1 MLRSIRFSQSSW
13 EEIENRMAQP
23 VTPLPETIEKIRVL
37 AADSTR
43 MSSQL
48 LADALAQE
56 RQFDVKGIEAKGSSI
71 IEAVVQHKPHVLLL
85 SSSLEGSTTLGF
97 EIMRQVHTACSETRV
112 ILLLDSA
119 NPSTVVEAFRSGAQ
133 GIFSRTESSKALAK
147 CINSVHQ
154 GQVWAN
160 SAELRYLLQAL
171 REATPMRMVDHR
183 GDAILSKREQE
194 VVGCVAEGL
203 SNREIAARLKLTEH
217 TVKNYLF
224 RIFDKLGVSS
234 RVEVVLY
241 AFNLRK
247 YIGEPTSGAE
257 LNVSSPEPGPAKPS
271 KPAGSAAVEVKKSA
285 EPLKE
290 LARRARM

>member
-1 MLRSIRFSQSSW
+1 
-13 EEIENRMAQP
+13 MAQL
-23 VTPLPETIEKIRVL
+23 VTPSPENFEKIRVL

-48 LADALAQE
+48 LAQALAQE
-56 RQFDVKGIEAKGSSI
+56 RQFEVTAIEAKAPSI
-71 IEAVVQHKPHVLLL
+71 VEAVVQHKPHVLLL

-97 EIMRQVHTACSETRV
+97 EIMRQVRVASADTRV
-112 ILLLDSA
+112 ILLMDAA
-119 NPSTVVEAFRSGAQ
+119 NPGAVVEAFRSGAQ

-147 CINSVHQ
+147 CITSVHQ

-171 REATPMRMVDHR
+171 REASPMRMVDHR

-203 SNREIAARLKLTEH
+203 SNREIASRLKLTEH

-247 YIGEPTSGAE
+247 YVGGSTPAGE
-257 LNVSSPEPGPAKPS
+257 LDRPGPGSQPS
-271 KPAGSAAVEVKKSA
+271 KTSEPSGGAAVEIKKST
-285 EPLKE
+285 EPAKE
-290 LARRARM
+290 LVRRARI